1 MKSAVLRS
9 TKACSSCYST
19 SWWQLKLRTRCL
31 LLLLLL
37 HQARRVLFPSRPPVR
52 YDVLSIDTGITPAA
66 AAVPG
71 AAQHTTAVKPI
82 DK

>member
-1 MKSAVLRS
+1 M
-9 TKACSSCYST
+9 
-19 SWWQLKLRTRCL
+19 
-31 LLLLLL
+31 LLLL
-37 HQARRVLFPSRPPVR
+37 HQARRVLFPSRPSLR

-66 AAVPG
+66 ATVPG

>member
-1 MKSAVLRS
+1 LL
-9 TKACSSCYST
+9 YI
-19 SWWQLKLRTRCL
+19 

-37 HQARRVLFPSRPPVR
+37 HQARRVLFPSRPSLR

-66 AAVPG
+66 ATVPG